1 MTPPRQIWLFQLGCW
16 MTFATAVVHL
26 LGHLLVASPSTAVA
40 EAIQYLPGYLFLV
53 PGQDVPSSREV
64 TSGLSLSLSLLLA
77 TIAGAGLAVGKRG
90 HDDPL
95 LLRGVA
101 RAYALGLVVLLVV
114 SILMFFSVQSFFIA
128 TTALC
133 FGLAAVSE
141 N

>member
-1 MTPPRQIWLFQLGCW
+1 LTPPRQVWLFQLGCW
-16 MTFATAVVHL
+16 MAFATAVLHL
-26 LGHLLVASPSTAVA
+26 LGHLLIASPHTAVA
-40 EAIQYLPGYLFLV
+40 AALQHLPGYLFLV
-53 PGQDVPSSREV
+53 PGQDVPSAQDV
-64 TSGLSLSLSLLLA
+64 TGGLSLSLSLLLA

-90 HDDPL
+90 HDDAL

-101 RAYALGLVVLLVV
+101 RAYALGFVVLLIV

-141 N
+141 T